1 MDSMPDFTASR
12 PALHR
17 FWLYM
22 IITYTGYYFNTGKGG
37 IEMFKIDNQYANANV
52 PRTIRFTEKL
62 FEDLNKAAEDH
73 NISFNMLV
81 LQCCRYAL
89 DHLKQIEEQD

>member
-1 MDSMPDFTASR
+1 
-12 PALHR
+12 
-17 FWLYM
+17 
-22 IITYTGYYFNTGKGG
+22 
-37 IEMFKIDNQYANANV
+37 MFEIDNQYAKADV

-62 FEDLNKAAEDH
+62 FEDLNRVAEEN

-89 DHLKQIEEQD
+89 DHLKQNGEENPK

>member
-1 MDSMPDFTASR
+1 MS
-12 PALHR
+12 
-17 FWLYM
+17 
-22 IITYTGYYFNTGKGG
+22 ITYIGYNFNTVKGG
-37 IEMFKIDNQYANANV
+37 IEMFEIDNQYTNANV

-62 FEDLNKAAEDH
+62 FEDLNKTAEDN

-89 DHLKQIEEQD
+89 DHLMQSEEQSQQ